1 MRARFSFSFYV
12 HRCAIVSFFPCIL
25 CLGFIFSES
34 KTNVY
39 FAKAQALTI
48 CATIVHH
55 HFFLMIIYFF
65 CLHVFFCCCCQ
76 QILFRIIFLFRPCF
90 IPVRVVCLNV
100 TRLSVIVIIWN
111 LHSKYFAQSSMC
123 DIKILIFLSNILEK
137 NKAMWLQ
144 VNKDYC
150 FFLFHWWEHFLWF

>member
-1 MRARFSFSFYV
+1 MSPFRKFIFHKTVINFVCCEAHLICIYACKILVFILCSS
-12 HRCAIVSFFPCIL
+12 VSFFPCIL

-34 KTNVY
+34 KTTVY

-48 CATIVHH
+48 SATIVHH

-76 QILFRIIFLFRPCF
+76 QILFQIIFLFRPYF

-100 TRLSVIVIIWN
+100 TRLSVIVII
-111 LHSKYFAQSSMC
+111 
-123 DIKILIFLSNILEK
+123 
-137 NKAMWLQ
+137 
-144 VNKDYC
+144 
-150 FFLFHWWEHFLWF
+150 

>member
-48 CATIVHH
+48 SATIVHH

-76 QILFRIIFLFRPCF
+76 QILFQIIFLFRPYF